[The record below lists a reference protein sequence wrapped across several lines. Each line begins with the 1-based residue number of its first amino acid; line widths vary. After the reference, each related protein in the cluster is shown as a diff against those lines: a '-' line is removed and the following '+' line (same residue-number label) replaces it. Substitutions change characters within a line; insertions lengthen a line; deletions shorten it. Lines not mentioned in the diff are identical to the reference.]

1 MIKIIYQIV
10 KCWKVLKVYK
20 SIVIKYSPKAD
31 VMAQKIEE
39 TANKMLEKVYE
50 LITMK
55 KQNSK
60 LLSR

>member
-20 SIVIKYSPKAD
+20 TIVIEYSPKAD

-39 TANKMLEKVYE
+39 TANKMLEKGYE

>member
-20 SIVIKYSPKAD
+20 TIVIEYSPKAD

>member
-1 MIKIIYQIV
+1 M
-10 KCWKVLKVYK
+10 CWKVLKVYK
-20 SIVIKYSPKAD
+20 TIVIEYSPKAD

-39 TANKMLEKVYE
+39 TDNEMLEKVYE

-60 LLSR
+60 LLSW

>member
-10 KCWKVLKVYK
+10 MCWKVLKVYK
-20 SIVIKYSPKAD
+20 TIVIKYSPKAD

-39 TANKMLEKVYE
+39 TANEMLEKGYE

-60 LLSR
+60 LLSW

>member
-10 KCWKVLKVYK
+10 MCWKVLKVYK
-20 SIVIKYSPKAD
+20 TIVIEYSPKAD